1 MRLPEM
7 SRRRLVITATAAA
20 LALVCVVVLLV
31 PATRHG
37 LVTAWC
43 DITQSACPPTADDPR
58 RDYADGAG
66 WRRRLD
72 PVAAATWGNY
82 VALGDSYS
90 SGDGAGDY
98 AEGTAAVGDCRRS
111 ANAYPR
117 HVVSAHDFAGDLG
130 FFACSSQRG
139 WAMLD
144 SLGEPRSQI
153 DRVGPHTSLVT
164 IGIGGND
171 VGFTKILRA
180 CMVRVPLVE
189 TQACTEQE
197 EEIEKRMRTFGPTL
211 EEIVLE
217 IRERAPDAR
226 VLVVGYPRLFPGDP
240 DSMYYTMAPHDQEWL
255 NAITK
260 RFNEQVAED
269 VAALDSEI
277 VEAGQT
283 GSVEYVRMY
292 NALKGHE
299 VGTEDPWLNG
309 VLLSD
314 FANGLE
320 IDRSTFH
327 PNARGQQ
334 EFAERVLDQVE
345 QGPERPLYA
354 ALETLD
360 GADPE
365 VLAAELD

>member
-1 MRLPEM
+1 MRVPEL
-7 SRRRLVITATAAA
+7 SRRRLVAAAAAA
-20 LALVCVVVLLV
+20 LVLVCVAVLLV
-31 PATRHG
+31 PAARHG
-37 LVTAWC
+37 VVTAWC

-58 RDYADGAG
+58 RDYADGSG

-72 PVAAATWGNY
+72 PVEAATWGNY

-98 AEGTAAVGDCRRS
+98 AEGTAAAGGCYRS
-111 ANAYPR
+111 DNAYPR
-117 HVVSAHDFAGDLG
+117 RVAAAHDLEERLG
-130 FFACSSQRG
+130 FYACSSQRG

-144 SLGEPRSQI
+144 TLGEPTSQI
-153 DRVGPHTSLVT
+153 DRVGAHTSLVT
-164 IGIGGND
+164 LGIGGND

-180 CMVRVPLVE
+180 CMARVPLVE
-189 TQACTEQE
+189 TQACTDQE
-197 EEIEKRMRTFGPTL
+197 DEIEQRMRTFGPTL

-226 VLVVGYPRLFPGDP
+226 ILVVGYPRLFPGDP
-240 DSMYYTMAPHDQEWL
+240 DSMYYTLAPHDQEWL
-255 NAITK
+255 NTITQ
-260 RFNEQVAED
+260 RFNEQIAED

-277 VEAGQT
+277 VAAGQT

-292 NALKGHE
+292 TALRGHE
-299 VGTEDPWLNG
+299 VGAEDPWLNG
-309 VLLSD
+309 VLLAD
-314 FANGLE
+314 FADGLE

-345 QGPERPLYA
+345 EGPERPLYA